1 MLSVILLSMLM
12 ILLSTLDMIRHL
24 ICGNNLN
31 WLLNLILIYETLG
44 WGRKWLVNFSAR
56 KTQLVSFDR
65 LTTLLLLMWKWMGL
79 FLKKNHCWI
88 CWGWLLDW
96 GSYMIS
102 NAKTASEKLELWFVL
117 WSFFLLGLLCISI
130 NLPYAHVWNTVVT
143 SGLFSLAKSESQFKK
158 KAGVIIAWLHSLGI
172 VPWASEAEKSKANI
186 SPTSLAHSINTL
198 VDISPEPEA

>member
-12 ILLSTLDMIRHL
+12 ILLSILDMIRHL

-65 LTTLLLLMWKWMGL
+65 LTTLLLLMWKWIGL

-102 NAKTASEKLELWFVL
+102 IAKTASEKLELWFVL

-130 NLPYAHVWNTVVT
+130 NLPYRLAWNTVVMSEQVLLVAT
-143 SGLFSLAKSESQFKK
+143 WNCWRNYKNDYAWLLA
-158 KAGVIIAWLHSLGI
+158 LHSLPLLNPWLI
-172 VPWASEAEKSKANI
+172 VKM
-186 SPTSLAHSINTL
+186 
-198 VDISPEPEA
+198 